1 MLGAWNLSSQPSALE
16 SLVQVSK
23 SVKYKR
29 ESRDSNIDKVDT
41 PAMVRAHYKAA
52 ETLLSDV
59 QKEYQWK
66 C

>member
-1 MLGAWNLSSQPSALE
+1 MCWEPEIYPHNRVPQKG
-16 SLVQVSK
+16 LVQVSK

-41 PAMVRAHYKAA
+41 PAMVRAHYKTA

-59 QKEYQWK
+59 QKEYQ
-66 C
+66 